1 MKSKKIK
8 QLENKIKTTTYIN
21 PKTDFG
27 FKRLFMEGLRS
38 QIRLLDLLKTFF
50 PEPLKGAS
58 RVVLNPTELLGDIE
72 REKRVVL
79 DILATVDDDTETLI
93 EMQRAQT
100 LLFAARSIFYTCRLV
115 SKGLK
120 RGDKYDIPT
129 VIALC
134 ITEKT
139 LPEFADLEGF
149 FHTVQLRRVD
159 GKIFSEKIILGYL
172 DLSKFA
178 TLKPGQLKDIQFA
191 DRQEKWGYSLANI
204 GQMELQDLSLEDE
217 VFRSLFE
224 DSMHQKL
231 TKMEKEAYK
240 KSVLEYEDVQ
250 EAVRYARELG
260 EKSGFD
266 SGYNCGFDSGVS
278 HGFDQGYDQGIE
290 KGIEK
295 GKEEGRKEGREKGR
309 EKGREEGREDEKRQL
324 ALNMLAKD
332 LAPNLVAEITGLTEE
347 EVFALAAH

>member
-1 MKSKKIK
+1 MKK
-8 QLENKIKTTTYIN
+8 QENKQPESKAPVYIN

-27 FKRLFMEGLRS
+27 FKRLFLEGLRS
-38 QIRLLDLLKTFF
+38 QVRLLDLLKTFF

-58 RVVLNPTELLGDIE
+58 RVVLDPTELLGDIE
-72 REKRVVL
+72 REKRVIL
-79 DILATVDDDTETLI
+79 DILATIDNDTRALI

-100 LLFAARSIFYTCRLV
+100 LMFAARSIFYTCRLV
-115 SKGLK
+115 SKG
-120 RGDKYDIPT
+120 RNRSDEYDIPT
-129 VIALC
+129 VIGLC

-250 EAVRYARELG
+250 EAVQYAREQG
-260 EKSGFD
+260 EKSGYD
-266 SGYNCGFDSGVS
+266 SGYNCGVS

-290 KGIEK
+290 KGM
-295 GKEEGRKEGREKGR
+295 EEGRKEGRE
-309 EKGREEGREDEKRQL
+309 EGRKDEKRQL

-347 EVFALAAH
+347 EVFALATH

>member
-1 MKSKKIK
+1 M
-8 QLENKIKTTTYIN
+8 
-21 PKTDFG
+21 
-27 FKRLFMEGLRS
+27 
-38 QIRLLDLLKTFF
+38 
-50 PEPLKGAS
+50 
-58 RVVLNPTELLGDIE
+58 
-72 REKRVVL
+72 
-79 DILATVDDDTETLI
+79 
-93 EMQRAQT
+93 
-100 LLFAARSIFYTCRLV
+100 
-115 SKGLK
+115 
-120 RGDKYDIPT
+120 
-129 VIALC
+129 
-134 ITEKT
+134 
-139 LPEFADLEGF
+139 
-149 FHTVQLRRVD
+149 QLRRVD

-250 EAVRYARELG
+250 EAVQYARELG
-260 EKSGFD
+260 EKSGYD
-266 SGYNCGFDSGVS
+266 SGYNCGVS

-290 KGIEK
+290 KGM
-295 GKEEGRKEGREKGR
+295 EEGRKEGRN
-309 EKGREEGREDEKRQL
+309 DEKRQL

-347 EVFALAAH
+347 AVREMSATA